1 VALDNRP
8 PQHKETL
15 VSAKSSLSTVTAALG
30 LLLAGSALAQAPGA
44 AGAAAR
50 DLPPTPPPP
59 LFFEEPWQQGTKA
72 DGSRETAEVPA
83 TQQNVSNGALT
94 VEPIGPGG
102 KDIQATGIPGNKG
115 NPMHVW
121 TGLCTTP
128 CGLAF
133 RHKQSYADLTGLAS
147 IKWNTKVSG
156 LHAIRPVVKLAD
168 GTWLVGDQASGSTA
182 GWLESELAFASMR
195 WLKLDPES
203 AVTKGNWVEHPDLR
217 RVDAVGFVDLMPG
230 SGHGPGGWS
239 DVARIEVYGVAVPR
253 S

>member
-1 VALDNRP
+1 
-8 PQHKETL
+8 
-15 VSAKSSLSTVTAALG
+15 VSAPRSIMAVTIALG
-30 LLLAGSALAQAPGA
+30 TLLCGGAFAQAPGP

-59 LFFEEPWQQGTKA
+59 LFLREEWQQAKKA
-72 DGSRETAEVPA
+72 DGSRETAEVPVM
-83 TQQNVSNGALT
+83 QQHVAGGSLT
-94 VEPIGPGG
+94 LDLLGPSG

-115 NPMHVW
+115 NPLHVW

-128 CGLAF
+128 CGVAL
-133 RHKQSYADLTGLAS
+133 RNKESYVDLTGLAS

-168 GTWLVGDQASGSTA
+168 GTWLVGNQTSGSTA

-195 WLKLDPES
+195 WLKLDPEN
-203 AVTKGNWVEHPDLR
+203 ATTKGNWVEHPDLTK
-217 RVDAVGFVDLMPG
+217 VDEVGFVDLMPG

-239 DVARIEVYGVAVPR
+239 DVAQVEVYGVAVR
-253 S
+253 RE